1 MLLAALLAA
10 ASVATHAADPTT
22 ARAALQEAT
31 HVART
36 WQPDAV
42 LTGVSGLQATPDGK
56 ARKWGY
62 MFYSPGT
69 NKGYSVDFAGMKLV
83 DQMEVRPHMRDAV
96 APQFVDSDKAFAVA
110 RENGVDTKG
119 KPYIVSLLVMG
130 QATKA
135 PASVWTVGGGFTP
148 GAVAVMVDARTGK
161 FLFKQELP
169 K

>member
-1 MLLAALLAA
+1 MLLSALLAA
-10 ASVATHAADPTT
+10 ASVAAHAADPTT
-22 ARAALQEAT
+22 ARSALQEAT
-31 HVART
+31 SVAQK

-69 NKGYSVDFAGMKLV
+69 NKAFSVDFAGTKRV

-96 APQFVDSDKAFAVA
+96 AAQFVDSDKAFAVA

-119 KPYIVSLLVMG
+119 KPYILSLLVMG
-130 QATKA
+130 QPTRS
-135 PASVWTVGGGFTP
+135 PAAVWTVGGGFTP
-148 GAVAVMVDARTGK
+148 GAVAVVVDARTGK